1 MSEWIMLVPS
11 FVFTKIKTEF
21 SNDIKTRLS
30 MTGENFSAVD
40 STNKKAVFP
49 FVHVHSL
56 TASEKGQDLE
66 GNTINAGL
74 FTFQI
79 DVIDNK
85 TQNRSR
91 EVMSEIVRIMKTM
104 RFEIVAMPEFSSDGT
119 HRCVARFRRMIGSS
133 DVL

>member
-1 MSEWIMLVPS
+1 MLVPS

-56 TASEKGQDLE
+56 PASEKGQDLE

-91 EVMSEIVRIMKTM
+91 EVMS
-104 RFEIVAMPEFSSDGT
+104 
-119 HRCVARFRRMIGSS
+119 
-133 DVL
+133 